1 MLDRLKVDGD
11 EFARVLKTFQG
22 LVQAERENDPS
33 NPNLEGLEADVKAL
47 GQKWERR
54 RFRVAVV
61 GLMKSG
67 KSVFLNALLGDELL
81 PSSNVAETARVVH
94 ILHTPARDQPVLL
107 QGEDQVAA
115 GAGQVLTWLK
125 YANHHARSTEAP
137 MAPSGASDHE
147 LELRAR
153 FACLAGDERQ
163 GLVLELLDTPGPNE
177 AGAGYLRARVEAIL
191 QDAAVVLYLLDY
203 TKLKTEEEDRLF
215 ERLGELRGGLL
226 KESNR
231 RLFFVVNKMDQ
242 MDSRGLDP
250 EETRDYVVDLL
261 GQKFPTLNVQGE
273 QVLLVSARQALL
285 ARLVLLGRAD
295 QGIVKDFAAVAFG
308 SMADDKSLE
317 DCLAPAP
324 RLLEKSCLPKVEE
337 AVLRRIAEDRAS
349 LFLQDLVDRLSENLN
364 RFTNHARTRQGA
376 LRQGVDEAEK
386 EVHAIQAR
394 LSEVSSAIEEL
405 AQRMDRDAQDRLRKW
420 VEERFDSFRG
430 EISRQLDSAAR
441 SAGRSADN
449 GENADTL
456 CGQRSLP
463 ARSAARS
470 GGDGGGVIAT
480 FRRLIFGRS
489 DSSDRDQ
496 CRRELE
502 KVHREL
508 SSAFQKEFEDFRAD
522 LEQEAYQQQE
532 ALFEELRQQT
542 RPLCQCIEET
552 IGQSL
557 QVPLEPARIRLDALT
572 REDFHQGIQG
582 QLDNLMK
589 TRQDNRLE
597 QVSKGGWCSDPSY
610 RTVTEVHYSVDPE
623 AVRRYWTRQV
633 ENLSRTSAATASNL
647 VEQEVGRTVAVAKA
661 WLLRYRDSYLQAM
674 NTSLREARRGD
685 KEHKLAL
692 EHVEGVLK
700 SLERSREDLQNLQ
713 PHPAGEL
720 VSA

>member
-22 LVQAERENDPS
+22 LVQAERKNDPS

-94 ILHTPARDQPVLL
+94 ILHTPAQDQPVLL

-242 MDSRGLDP
+242 MDSRGLGP

-285 ARLVLLGRAD
+285 ARLVLSGRAD
-295 QGIVKDFAAVAFG
+295 QGILRDFVEAAFG
-308 SMADDKSLE
+308 PLADDKSLE

-324 RLLEKSCLPKVEE
+324 KLLEKSCLPNVEE

-430 EISRQLDSAAR
+430 EISRQLEAATR
-441 SAGRSADN
+441 ST
-449 GENADTL
+449 E
-456 CGQRSLP
+456 
-463 ARSAARS
+463 RS

-542 RPLCQCIEET
+542 SPLCQCIEET

>member
-1 MLDRLKVDGD
+1 
-11 EFARVLKTFQG
+11 
-22 LVQAERENDPS
+22 
-33 NPNLEGLEADVKAL
+33 
-47 GQKWERR
+47 
-54 RFRVAVV
+54 
-61 GLMKSG
+61 
-67 KSVFLNALLGDELL
+67 
-81 PSSNVAETARVVH
+81 
-94 ILHTPARDQPVLL
+94 
-107 QGEDQVAA
+107 
-115 GAGQVLTWLK
+115 
-125 YANHHARSTEAP
+125 

-242 MDSRGLDP
+242 MDSRGLGP

-285 ARLVLLGRAD
+285 ARLVLSGRAD
-295 QGIVKDFAAVAFG
+295 QGILRDFVEAAFG
-308 SMADDKSLE
+308 PLADDKSLE
-317 DCLAPAP
+317 DFLAPAP
-324 RLLEKSCLPKVEE
+324 KLLEKSCLPKVEE

-430 EISRQLDSAAR
+430 EISRQLEAATR
-441 SAGRSADN
+441 ST
-449 GENADTL
+449 E
-456 CGQRSLP
+456 
-463 ARSAARS
+463 RS